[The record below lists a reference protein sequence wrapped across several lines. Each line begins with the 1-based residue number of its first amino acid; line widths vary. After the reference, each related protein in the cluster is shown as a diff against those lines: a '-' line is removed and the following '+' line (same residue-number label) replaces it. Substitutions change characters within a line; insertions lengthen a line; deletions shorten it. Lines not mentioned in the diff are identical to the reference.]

1 MGSMYYE
8 MYYLLYAV
16 PKSFC
21 VKVHRSIILKL
32 PVYILATDLDVL
44 VLMTRWNVLTSG
56 ASWSFSASTAKHTI
70 PSELREKKQFDS
82 IANCYLCPQNTD
94 EFWRMVFAALH

>member
-44 VLMTRWNVLTSG
+44 VLMTR
-56 ASWSFSASTAKHTI
+56 
-70 PSELREKKQFDS
+70 
-82 IANCYLCPQNTD
+82 
-94 EFWRMVFAALH
+94 